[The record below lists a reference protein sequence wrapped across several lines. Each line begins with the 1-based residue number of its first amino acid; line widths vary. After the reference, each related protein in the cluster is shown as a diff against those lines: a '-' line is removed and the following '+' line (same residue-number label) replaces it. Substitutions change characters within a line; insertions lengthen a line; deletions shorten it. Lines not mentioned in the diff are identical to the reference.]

1 MRNYNTP
8 HPPQAATSPTRGEV
22 SIPISRLSSSDKG
35 KEEILHEGSPLPQW
49 ERSPFRAAKWR
60 VRGPYSSLLPTATF
74 AILLSVFLSQTEL
87 KVNQTPSLGYKV
99 FFCIKGLALNRG
111 DFVTFNTHP
120 TAYFGDISYT
130 KRLMGMPGDLIHID
144 EDQIFINNQPIGTLR
159 TSTQDGKILTPLKSR
174 SIPEGYV
181 FVSAD
186 HSRSF
191 DSRYEEFGLV
201 KETCLKAKCF
211 GFFKVNTPVQ
221 ESSL

>member
-1 MRNYNTP
+1 MRNILN
-8 HPPQAATSPTRGEV
+8 HRIQ
-22 SIPISRLSSSDKG
+22 RL
-35 KEEILHEGSPLPQW
+35 L
-49 ERSPFRAAKWR
+49 SPFWSQ
-60 VRGPYSSLLPTATF
+60 VLIGTLSLGL
-74 AILLSVFLSQTEL
+74 LLSVFLTQTEL

-99 FFCIKGLALNRG
+99 FFCVKGLALKRG

-120 TAYFGDISYT
+120 TAYFGNISYT
-130 KRLMGMPGDLIHID
+130 KRLMGLPEDRIHVRKSSNKS
-144 EDQIFINNQPIGTLR
+144 QLFINDQPIGTLR
-159 TSTQDGKILTPLKSR
+159 TTTRDGKPLHPLKAK

-211 GFFKVNTPVQ
+211 GFFKVVSHVKNSINTSVQ
-221 ESSL
+221 EAAL